1 MGDENKITHASGHFC
16 GEKGN
21 LMPLAC
27 GLPCMIIVKC
37 IITNSIMQWS
47 KYITTGILLRAL
59 PYCK

>member
-27 GLPCMIIVKC
+27 GLPCMIIEKC
-37 IITNSIMQWS
+37 IITNFIMQ
-47 KYITTGILLRAL
+47 
-59 PYCK
+59 